1 MHVKTSDKP
10 VNYPVETE
18 SASLAPDNSTERT
31 SSSSKT
37 RLSSLLSL
45 CSEVVAPFLAI
56 RLLLVLV
63 GVVTIYYMLPLLKH
77 YPPVAID
84 TRILRLPDMLY
95 LMWLRFDSGFYLN
108 IAQYG
113 YANSWHGQSNWGFF
127 PLYPLLVHLLALP
140 FSANPD
146 AYAFAGLVLSN
157 VAALVA
163 AFFLYQLTLK
173 ELGRASAARAVL
185 YLALFPMSFYLSST
199 YPESLFL
206 VFAISSVYFARLR
219 HWWLAGILGGLAAL
233 TRPSGA
239 LLVIAL
245 GWEYLSFRAREFAPP
260 VQAPG
265 KQPVLAMLHA
275 RVLGLWRSL
284 FALRTWFGFAAL
296 ALIPF
301 ASLLFLLYAQWR
313 LGTYQAYFLA
323 QKYGWNHYF
332 SDPIQ
337 LVLHMLHHPDIA
349 NPYNWD
355 FYGLNIFII
364 LLCTALLVP
373 IFRRL
378 PALYGLITLTFLIMP
393 LTAGRI
399 DSMAR
404 YALSMFP
411 LFMILAWWSGQGS
424 QEQQVRRH
432 SLIGASSALLL
443 GVGMVLFILG
453 VYSIA

>member
-1 MHVKTSDKP
+1 MKTSDEP
-10 VNYPVETE
+10 VNNQIETE
-18 SASLAPDNSTERT
+18 SASLTPDNSTERT
-31 SSSSKT
+31 SSYPKT

-63 GVVTIYYMLPLLKH
+63 GIVTIYYIMPLLKH
-77 YPPVAID
+77 YPPAPFG
-84 TRILRLPDMLY
+84 TRILRLPDLLY
-95 LMWLRFDSGFYLN
+95 LMWLRFDSGFYLS

-113 YANSWHGQSNWGFF
+113 YNHTLRNQSNWGFF
-127 PLYPLLVHLLALP
+127 PLYPLLVHLLGFP

-146 AYAFAGLVLSN
+146 AYALVGLVLSN

-163 AFFLYQLTLK
+163 VFFLYQLTLK
-173 ELGRASAARAVL
+173 ELGRTFAARAVL

-206 VFAISSVYFARLR
+206 AFAISSVYFARLR

-233 TRPSGA
+233 TRSSGV

-245 GWEYLSFRAREFAPP
+245 GWEYLSFRACEFAPP

-265 KQPVLAMLHA
+265 KQTVLAMLHA

-284 FALRTWFGFAAL
+284 FALRTWLGFVAL

-301 ASLLFLLYAQWR
+301 GLLLFLLYAQWR
-313 LGTYQAYFLA
+313 IGTYQAYFLA

-337 LVLHMLHHPDIA
+337 LVLHVLHHPDKA

-393 LTAGRI
+393 LTTGKI

-404 YALSMFP
+404 YALCMFP
-411 LFMILAWWSGQGS
+411 LFLILAWWSGQGS
-424 QEQQVRRH
+424 QEQQARRH
-432 SLIGASSALLL
+432 SLIVASSALLL
-443 GVGMVLFILG
+443 GVAMVLFTLG